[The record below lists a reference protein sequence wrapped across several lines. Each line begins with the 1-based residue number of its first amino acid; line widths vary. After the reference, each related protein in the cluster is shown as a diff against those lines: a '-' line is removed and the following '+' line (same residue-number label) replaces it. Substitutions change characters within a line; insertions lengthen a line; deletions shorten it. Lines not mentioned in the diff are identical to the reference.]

1 MRQTYPGVKIFIG
14 SVEGYPSLEDV
25 LEDVKKNLNHFTPKI
40 DNILLKPMMI
50 VAGDHA
56 TNDMASDEEDSW
68 KSVLSSA
75 GFKVETILLG
85 LGSNNLFADL
95 FVDHIKDAAKA
106 SGINL

>member
-1 MRQTYPGVKIFIG
+1 
-14 SVEGYPSLEDV
+14 
-25 LEDVKKNLNHFTPKI
+25 
-40 DNILLKPMMI
+40 MMI